1 MDAGRH
7 ASHVGISFSMWEASM
22 LIHQKPVPAEATEL
36 VRQHGSEA
44 ILLAKTHLIEAEEI
58 GDDEHVAYWK
68 NVLEA
73 MQTILN
79 ERKPH

>member
-1 MDAGRH
+1 
-7 ASHVGISFSMWEASM
+7 M

-36 VRQHGSEA
+36 VQQHGSEA
-44 ILLAKTHLIEAEEI
+44 VLLAKTHLIEAEEI

-73 MQTILN
+73 MQTILD